1 MTSRTVDGIEYRYEE
16 KRAYSIVKR
25 VFDFIAS
32 LLFLVLFFWVFLAIA
47 IAIKLD
53 DGGPVLYIST
63 RVGRFGKEFRF
74 YKFRSM
80 NADAEDQIKDL
91 EKYNEQSG
99 HLFKIKDDPRIT
111 RVGRFLRRT
120 SLDELPQIFNILKGD
135 ISFVGPRSPIPREA
149 AKYTPEAMKLMFI
162 ICGLTCYWQ
171 ISGRSLNDLDGML
184 ALDERYI
191 RERGILTDL
200 KILVL
205 PIPAVIRG
213 DGAD

>member
-91 EKYNEQSG
+91 EKYDEQSG

-135 ISFVGPRSPIPREA
+135 ISFVGPRSPIPREV
-149 AKYTPEAMKLMFI
+149 AKYTPEARQRLSI
-162 ICGLTCYWQ
+162 IGGLTCYWQ
-171 ISGRSLNDLDGML
+171 ISGRSMIDFDGML
-184 ALDERYI
+184 ALDERYM
-191 RERGILTDL
+191 RERGVLTDL
-200 KILVL
+200 KILFL
-205 PIPAVIRG
+205 TIPAVIRG
-213 DGAD
+213 DGAY

>member
-80 NADAEDQIKDL
+80 NTDAEDQIKDL

-135 ISFVGPRSPIPREA
+135 ISFVGPRSPIPREV
-149 AKYTPEAMKLMFI
+149 AKYTPEARQRLSI
-162 ICGLTCYWQ
+162 IGGLTCYWQ
-171 ISGRSLNDLDGML
+171 ISGRSMIDFDGML
-184 ALDERYI
+184 ALDERYM
-191 RERGILTDL
+191 RERGVLTDL
-200 KILVL
+200 KILFL
-205 PIPAVIRG
+205 TIPAVIKG
-213 DGAD
+213 DGAY

>member
-135 ISFVGPRSPIPREA
+135 ISFVGPRSPIPREV
-149 AKYTPEAMKLMFI
+149 AKYTPEARQRLSI
-162 ICGLTCYWQ
+162 IGGLTCYWQ
-171 ISGRSLNDLDGML
+171 ISGRSTIGFDGML

-200 KILVL
+200 KIMFLTL
-205 PIPAVIRG
+205 PAVIRG
-213 DGAD
+213 DGAY

>member
-135 ISFVGPRSPIPREA
+135 ISFVGPRSPIPREV
-149 AKYTPEAMKLMFI
+149 AKYTPEARQRLSI
-162 ICGLTCYWQ
+162 IGGLTCYWQ
-171 ISGRSLNDLDGML
+171 ISGRSTIDFDGML

-191 RERGILTDL
+191 RERGVLTDL

-205 PIPAVIRG
+205 TIPAVIRG
-213 DGAD
+213 DGAY

>member
-135 ISFVGPRSPIPREA
+135 ISFVGPRSPIPREV
-149 AKYTPEAMKLMFI
+149 AKYTPEARQRLSI
-162 ICGLTCYWQ
+162 IGGLTCYWQ
-171 ISGRSLNDLDGML
+171 ISGRSMIDFDGML
-184 ALDERYI
+184 ALDERYM
-191 RERGILTDL
+191 RERGVLTDL
-200 KILVL
+200 KILFL
-205 PIPAVIRG
+205 TIPAVIRG
-213 DGAD
+213 DGAY